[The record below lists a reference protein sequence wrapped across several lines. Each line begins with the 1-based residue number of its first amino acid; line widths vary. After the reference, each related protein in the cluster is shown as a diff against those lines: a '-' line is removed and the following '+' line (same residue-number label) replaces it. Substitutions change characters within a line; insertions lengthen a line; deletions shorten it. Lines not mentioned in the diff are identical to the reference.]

1 MVKFDKIF
9 PDVRHTGETLTR
21 QCQLVMLRMLKVM
34 HYICEKHGIEYFLV
48 GGSLLGAIRHKGFIP
63 WDDDLD
69 VGMTREN
76 FDKFVQLAVADLPND
91 IFFQTHQTDNG
102 YPACGY
108 VEARLRDK
116 YSSYNS
122 SNGIKRSSHQGLH
135 VDIFVYDQAFL
146 PRNVLIITENVLMRT
161 LLRDDR
167 RRARVLKFISKYS
180 PLKMVYASSY
190 LQNFGMWKFGANYI
204 RENEI
209 KQLIKMKF
217 EDMEAYVPVGWKK
230 CLERQYGNFMQ
241 LPPVEKQR
249 GHHTITEMP
258 DPFTPCEHKE
268 ILNWKDRERT
278 V

>member
-1 MVKFDKIF
+1 MVKFDEIF
-9 PDVRHTGETLTR
+9 PDQRTTGETLTR

-34 HYICEKHGIEYFLV
+34 HYICGKHGVEYFLV

-69 VGMTREN
+69 IGMTRVNYE
-76 FDKFVQLAVADLPND
+76 KFLKHAVADLPND
-91 IFFQTHQTDNG
+91 IFFQTHETDNG

-116 YSSYNS
+116 YSSYR
-122 SNGIKRSSHQGLH
+122 NGDGSKKAWHQGLH
-135 VDIFVYDQAFL
+135 VDIFVYDRAFL
-146 PRNVLIITENVLMRT
+146 PGNIFIITENVLMRM

-167 RRARVLKFISKYS
+167 RRARVLKWISGYS
-180 PLKMVYASSY
+180 PFRLVYASGY

-204 RENEI
+204 KEDEL
-209 KQLIKMKF
+209 KQLVRIKF
-217 EDMEAYVPVGWKK
+217 EDMDAFVPAGWKK
-230 CLERQYGNFMQ
+230 CLERQYGNYMQ

-268 ILNWKDRERT
+268 ILNWKDRETT